1 MRKNMK
7 EEIAKIKAEIK
18 LDERK
23 INELETILKDM
34 GLNDDYLLA
43 GLIYI
48 SIISGQKTIDEI
60 STIYPE
66 NVINI
71 VKTLIKL
78 DQINYS
84 QQSIEAENIR
94 KMFFAITKDI
104 RTIMLK
110 IAFVVTELR
119 FSSEMNETDRMTLAN
134 SICALFA
141 PLSARLG
148 LSAFKTELENGAFK
162 IIDPKKYDE
171 IQSEVDSR
179 FHKRQPIVE
188 RLKTLVSNC
197 MKDLGISGKVYGRKK
212 HIYSIYKKLQDHNL
226 DNIYDLIAVRAIV
239 KTIPECYAL
248 LGRLHSVVEPMQDRF
263 KDYIA
268 IPKPNGYQSLHTTV
282 IFEGFPVEIQIRT
295 LDMHKYAEYG
305 VAAHWLY
312 KEKRTKQ
319 DSLDV
324 RLAWLRQMMENENV
338 SIDELAKSLSQDIY
352 NNEIFVQTPKGK
364 VIYLPSGSTPI
375 DFAYSI
381 HSEVG
386 NKCVG
391 AKING
396 KMSPVTTS
404 LNNGDVVEIIT
415 NPNSKGPSRD
425 WLKICKTS
433 EARSKINSFFKKN
446 MKEDTIKLG
455 KSLLE
460 NAIKD
465 KGYSVSKLLAKPH
478 LDEVLDYYNISEIDE
493 LYTNIGTNAISA
505 KYLAN
510 KLANLYQ
517 KQIKQSESTTAQ
529 ANKVTLSAPTDKQI
543 QLKGLNNILIKF
555 AGCCRPMYGDPI
567 VGFVSSG
574 RGVIIHRAICPNLT
588 YFSHHRLIDASWKPI
603 DNEQKSTK
611 KSKKRK
617 NSAI

>member
-1 MRKNMK
+1 MK

-34 GLNDDYLLA
+34 GLNDDCLLA

-48 SIISGQKTIDEI
+48 SIISRQKTIDEI

-134 SICALFA
+134 SIFALFA

-162 IIDPKKYDE
+162 IVDPKKYDE

>member
-1 MRKNMK
+1 
-7 EEIAKIKAEIK
+7 
-18 LDERK
+18 
-23 INELETILKDM
+23 M
-34 GLNDDYLLA
+34 GLNEDCLLA
-43 GLIYI
+43 TLLYI
-48 SIISGQKTIDEI
+48 AIISGQKNIDEI

-66 NVINI
+66 NVVNV
-71 VKTLIKL
+71 VKTLLKL

-110 IAFVVTELR
+110 IALVVTKLRHIDELND
-119 FSSEMNETDRMTLAN
+119 EDKITLAH
-134 SICALFA
+134 SIFALFA

-162 IIDPKKYDE
+162 ILDSEKYDE

-188 RLKTLVSNC
+188 RLKTLVISC
-197 MKDLGISGKVYGRKK
+197 MSDLGISGKVYGRKK
-212 HIYSIYKKLQDHNL
+212 HIYSIYKKLLDHPL

-239 KTIPECYAL
+239 KTIPDCYAL
-248 LGRLHSVVEPMQDRF
+248 LGRLHSVVEPMQNRF

-295 LDMHKYAEYG
+295 EEMHKYAEYG

-312 KEKRTKQ
+312 KEKRSKQ

-324 RLAWLRQMMENENV
+324 RLAWLRQMMENENM

-375 DFAYSI
+375 DFAYAI

-396 KMSPVTTS
+396 KMSTVSAT
-404 LNNGDVVEIIT
+404 LNNGDIVEIIT
-415 NPNSKGPSRD
+415 NANSKGPSRD

-465 KGYSVSKLLAKPH
+465 KGYSVSKLLAKTY
-478 LDEVLDYYNISEIDE
+478 LDEILAYYNMNEIDE

-505 KYLAN
+505 KYIAN
-510 KLANLYQ
+510 KLANSYQ
-517 KQIKQSESTTAQ
+517 KQIKQDESNSSQ
-529 ANKVTLSAPTDKQI
+529 VNKVSLSAPTDKQI

-574 RGVIIHRAICPNLT
+574 RGVIIHRAVCPNLSF
-588 YFSHHRLIDASWKPI
+588 FSHHRIIDASWKPI
-603 DNEQKSTK
+603 EERLKSTK
-611 KSKKRK
+611 KHKKQQ
-617 NSAI
+617 NSA